1 MVYVGILIVITVVV
15 YLYKK
20 STAKESREDDMQG
33 RRLTKTEKLTSI

>member
-33 RRLTKTEKLTSI
+33 LQTFDKD